1 MPNSV
6 SRILGNE
13 VYTGTLAQGKTSS
26 PNYKIRARTRTPEKD
41 WIRCE
46 NCHEAIISPEDFVLA
61 AKIKKQDTRVAPDR
75 QALHLFSGI
84 AKCGHCGGNMT
95 RKTVPANKKDYVY
108 LVCMENKN
116 SKRCPYNKGIPL
128 EKFELAILETFNLH
142 IKPILELDKM
152 PEAVQEIP
160 YRGCFSEKLQDNI
173 SKKKQKL
180 EEKRRYAAEIDTDL
194 KHGILSKRD
203 YMELKEALHC
213 EINALEKEME
223 SLQSELENLAAAK
236 SDKAAWAGQFI
247 TQKGFPKLTREILLK
262 MVEEIRIFD
271 KDRIEIVFQ
280 FQPEYE
286 KGYNYPEIDTE
297 HIER

>member
-1 MPNSV
+1 
-6 SRILGNE
+6 
-13 VYTGTLAQGKTSS
+13 
-26 PNYKIRARTRTPEKD
+26 
-41 WIRCE
+41 
-46 NCHEAIISPEDFVLA
+46 
-61 AKIKKQDTRVAPDR
+61 
-75 QALHLFSGI
+75 
-84 AKCGHCGGNMT
+84 
-95 RKTVPANKKDYVY
+95 
-108 LVCMENKN
+108 
-116 SKRCPYNKGIPL
+116 
-128 EKFELAILETFNLH
+128 
-142 IKPILELDKM
+142 
-152 PEAVQEIP
+152 
-160 YRGCFSEKLQDNI
+160 
-173 SKKKQKL
+173 
-180 EEKRRYAAEIDTDL
+180 
-194 KHGILSKRD
+194 
-203 YMELKEALHC
+203 MELKEALLC